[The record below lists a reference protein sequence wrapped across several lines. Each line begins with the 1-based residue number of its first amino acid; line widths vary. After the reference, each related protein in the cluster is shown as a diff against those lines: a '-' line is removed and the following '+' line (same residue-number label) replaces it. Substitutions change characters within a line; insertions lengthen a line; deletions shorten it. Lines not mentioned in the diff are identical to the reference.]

1 METSLI
7 SGNSSLNI
15 SSQYQVG
22 ILKNVA
28 ISVTEIVLWV
38 KIRNADN

>member
-15 SSQYQVG
+15 GFLYQVG

-28 ISVTEIVLWV
+28 SSVIEIVLWV

>member
-15 SSQYQVG
+15 GFQYQVG
-22 ILKNVA
+22 ILKNLA
-28 ISVTEIVLWV
+28 ISVIEIVLWV

>member
-15 SSQYQVG
+15 GSQYQVE

-28 ISVTEIVLWV
+28 ISVIEIVLWV